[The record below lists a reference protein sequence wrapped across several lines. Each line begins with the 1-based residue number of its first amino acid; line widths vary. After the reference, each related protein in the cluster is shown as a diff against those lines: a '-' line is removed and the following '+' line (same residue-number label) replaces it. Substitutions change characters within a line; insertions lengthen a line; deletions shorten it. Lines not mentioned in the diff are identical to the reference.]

1 VTSSVLSAERL
12 LQALGEAPAL
22 LAVLRGEDLV
32 YAYANDPYRRS
43 VGNVDLVGKPFGAG
57 GLPVAIELRLVLQRV
72 FKTGEAWARKEMPVG
87 DFYYD
92 VNFRPFRGDAGTVEG
107 VIIQSFDVTASVK
120 ARNALATSEAHQRRL
135 FDSNMLGIAFWSSS
149 GHVTEANDE
158 YLRIVGYDRADLLAG
173 HIDRGQ
179 MTPPEYASLDR
190 HAVDEIIERGVCKP
204 FEKEYVRKDGRRVP
218 VMIGCCGFDAL
229 GTTGATF
236 VVDLSDRAR
245 GRRAEALLATA
256 VDHAPVMLF
265 ACDEDGTI
273 TFAGG
278 REMGKLGYEASDV
291 VGRSAFEIN
300 ENRPQMIAALRRAL
314 AGESFAV
321 ELEFTPDL
329 VLETHISPLHGAA
342 GQRTGCVGVATNVT
356 ARKQA
361 EDTRER
367 MQAHLLQVQKLES
380 LGVLAGGIA
389 HDFNNLLT
397 GILGNASMSLMSLP
411 VDSKARQPIEDIV
424 SIARRAADLTRQ
436 MLAYSGKGRFE
447 VHPLDVSE
455 HVREISQLLESTLS
469 KKVQLRLDLAPL
481 LPAVE
486 ADVAQIQQVVMN
498 LVINGAEAIGDAR
511 GVVMVATGVLDVGP
525 ELATELLTPEPIAPG
540 RYVFL
545 EVRDDG
551 CGMDEATREKIFDP
565 FFTTKF
571 AGRGLGLAAV
581 LGIVRGHK
589 GALHIESA
597 PGKGT
602 RFRVFFPAS
611 ARQTRLAA
619 RRRPAREFR
628 GEGLVLVVDDERHL
642 RVSAARI
649 LEYFGFRTVE
659 AANGREAVEIFRDR
673 KDEVVVVLLDM
684 TMPEMSGEESF
695 CELRRLRP
703 DVRVVL
709 SSGYSEHEATRRFS
723 TKGLVGFLQKPYTA
737 DELAEKMRAAL
748 G

>member
-1 VTSSVLSAERL
+1 VTTRPVLSAERL

-22 LAVLRGEDLV
+22 LAVLRGPELT
-32 YAYANDPYRRS
+32 YAFVNDAYRRS
-43 VGNVDLVGKPFGAG
+43 VGNLDLLGNEFGIG
-57 GLPVAIELRLVLQRV
+57 GRPESMDLKLVLQRV
-72 FKTGEAWARKEMPVG
+72 FATGEAWAKREVGVG
-87 DFYYD
+87 DLYYD
-92 VNFRPFRGDAGTVEG
+92 VNFRPFRDDDGKIDG
-107 VIIQSFDVTASVK
+107 VIIQSFDVTSSVK
-120 ARNALATSEAHQRRL
+120 ARQALATSEAHQRRL
-135 FDSNMLGIAFWSSS
+135 FDSNMLGIAFWGPD
-149 GHVTEANDE
+149 GHVSEANDE
-158 YLRIVGYDRADLLAG
+158 YLRIVGYDRADLLAS
-173 HIDRGQ
+173 HIDRTQ

-204 FEKEYVRKDGRRVP
+204 FEKEYLRKDGRRVP

-245 GRRAEALLATA
+245 GRRAEALLATV

-265 ACDEDGTI
+265 ACDESGTI

-278 REMGKLGYEASDV
+278 RELVNLGYDPSSV
-291 VGRSAFEIN
+291 VGKSAFELN
-300 ENRPQMIAALRRAL
+300 KERPQIVAALRRAL
-314 AGESFAV
+314 EGEAFAV
-321 ELEFTPDL
+321 ELDFTTV
-329 VLETHISPLHGAA
+329 VLEAHMSPLHGAA
-342 GQRTGCVGVATNVT
+342 GHRSGCVGVAANVT

-361 EDTRER
+361 EETREK

-397 GILGNASMSLMSLP
+397 GILGNASIALMSLP
-411 VDSKARQPIEDIV
+411 SDSKTRHPLEDIV

-455 HVREISQLLESTLS
+455 HVGEIAQLLESTLA
-469 KKVQLRLDLAPL
+469 KKVQLRLELARG

-498 LVINGAEAIGDAR
+498 LVINGAEAIGDRR
-511 GVVMVATGVLDVGP
+511 GAVLVTTGVQDLDGDFAR
-525 ELATELLTPEPIAPG
+525 ELFPPDPIQPG
-540 RYVFL
+540 RYVFI

-551 CGMDEATREKIFDP
+551 CGMDDATRAKIFDP

-589 GALHIESA
+589 GALHIHSE
-597 PGKGT
+597 PGRGT
-602 RFRVFFPAS
+602 TFKVFFPSS
-611 ARQTRLAA
+611 ARETRKPV
-619 RRRPAREFR
+619 RRALSGQFR

-642 RVSAARI
+642 RTSAARI
-649 LEYFGFRTVE
+649 LEHFGFRTVE
-659 AANGREAVEIFRDR
+659 AANGREAVDIFRKR
-673 KDEVVVVLLDM
+673 GDEVVAVLLDM

-695 CELRRLRP
+695 RELRKMRP

-709 SSGYSEHEATRRFS
+709 SSGYSEHEAIRRFS

>member
-1 VTSSVLSAERL
+1 MTNAPILSAERL

-22 LAVLRGEDLV
+22 LAVLRGPELI
-32 YAYANDPYRRS
+32 YAFANAAYRRS
-43 VGNVDLVGKPFGAG
+43 VGGVELVGRAFGAG
-57 GLPVAIELRLVLQRV
+57 GRPEAAELKLVLRRV
-72 FKTGEAWARKEMPVG
+72 LATGEPWAKKEVQVG
-87 DFYYD
+87 DVYYD
-92 VNFRPFRGDAGTVEG
+92 LNFRPFHDDSGKVDG
-107 VIIQSFDVTASVK
+107 VIIQSFDVTSSVK

-135 FDSNMLGIAFWSSS
+135 FDSNMLGIAFWGTS
-149 GHVTEANDE
+149 GSVGEANDE

-190 HAVDEIIERGVCKP
+190 LAVEEIIERGVCKP
-204 FEKEYVRKDGRRVP
+204 FEKEYLRKDGRRVP
-218 VMIGCCGFDAL
+218 VMIGCCGFDAM

-245 GRRAEALLATA
+245 GRRAEALLATV
-256 VDHAPVMLF
+256 VDHAPVILF
-265 ACDEDGTI
+265 ACDETGII

-278 REMGKLGYEASDV
+278 REMANLGYDAAEV
-291 VGRSAFEIN
+291 VGRSALELN
-300 ENRPQMIAALRRAL
+300 KDRPQVLAALERAL
-314 AGESFAV
+314 AGEAFAV
-321 ELEFTPDL
+321 ELEFAKV
-329 VLETHISPLHGAA
+329 VLEAHISPLRGAA
-342 GQRTGCVGVATNVT
+342 EHRTGCVAVATNVT

-361 EDTRER
+361 EETRER
-367 MQAHLLQVQKLES
+367 MQSHLLQVQKLES

-411 VDSKARQPIEDIV
+411 KDSKARQPIEDIV

-455 HVREISQLLESTLS
+455 HVREIAQLLESTLP
-469 KKVQLRLDLAPL
+469 KKVQLRLELGRE

-511 GVVMVATGVLDVGP
+511 GAVLVTTGVKDVDAALAG
-525 ELATELLTPEPIAPG
+525 ELFPPEPIEPG
-540 RYVFL
+540 RYVFI

-551 CGMDEATREKIFDP
+551 CGMDEATKDKIFDP

-589 GALHIESA
+589 GALRIA
-597 PGKGT
+597 TKPGEGT
-602 RFRVFFPAS
+602 AFEVFFPAS
-611 ARQTRLAA
+611 SRQTRVPA
-619 RRRPAREFR
+619 RRKPSGEFR
-628 GEGLVLVVDDERHL
+628 GEGLVLVVDDERQL
-642 RVSAARI
+642 RASAARI
-649 LEYFGFRTVE
+649 LEHFGFRTIE
-659 AANGREAVEIFRDR
+659 AANGREAVDIFRAR
-673 KDEVVVVLLDM
+673 GDEVVAVLLDL

-695 CELRRLRP
+695 RELRRLRP

-723 TKGLVGFLQKPYTA
+723 AKGLVGFLQKPYTA